1 MAEAADRLIV
11 LALSQVAFLGK
22 CDDQG
27 LGPWSWP
34 FSCLQTVVSAVITAA
49 PPVWTS
55 SAGMLS
61 TPAGFPFSNYRIA
74 VSTCLRRMEWSF
86 SVSVWGQF
94 SPDGSPLNL

>member
-1 MAEAADRLIV
+1 MTKDWVHGAGHSPVGQI
-11 LALSQVAFLGK
+11 F
-22 CDDQG
+22 
-27 LGPWSWP
+27 
-34 FSCLQTVVSAVITAA
+34 LQTVVSAVITAA